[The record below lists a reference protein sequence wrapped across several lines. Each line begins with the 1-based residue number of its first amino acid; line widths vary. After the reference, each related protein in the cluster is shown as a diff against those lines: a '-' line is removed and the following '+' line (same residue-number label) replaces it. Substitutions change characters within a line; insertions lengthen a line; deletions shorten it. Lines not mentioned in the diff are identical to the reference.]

1 MKLCKAFSVFL
12 AAILLI
18 GSIPILQVSAAT
30 VSSVNDMD
38 ALFLSRSIAMENGG
52 TMNYRLYIP
61 ADYDPQQAYPVV
73 LFLHGAGERGD
84 DNLKQLKA
92 GIIEPFKQENNP
104 IYGCIVIA
112 PQCPVGKQWVNT
124 SGWAQSVYSTD
135 ETPETE
141 ELKAVLKIVKEV
153 QATYSTDPDRLY
165 VTGLS
170 MGGYGTWDLLTRH
183 PALFA
188 AAIPVCG
195 GADPSKAERLL
206 SIPIWT
212 FHGLLDEKVPPEG
225 TQQMAQ
231 ALQTLGADA
240 FLFTPLPDMD
250 HYIWSTVYAREEIFF
265 WLLSKTRQRQPAES
279 ESESES
285 KTESES
291 ESETESASATE
302 TESTRLPESE
312 SLPQDPNPQTKSTP
326 KDFLLAAGIVALIGA
341 GASVTLQLFRRKRR

>member
-1 MKLCKAFSVFL
+1 MTLKNRKEQPADMKLCKAFSVFL

-112 PQCPVGKQWVNT
+112 PQCPAGKQWVNT
-124 SGWAQSVYSTD
+124 SGWAQSVYSID

-141 ELKAVLKIVKEV
+141 ELKTVLKIVKEV
-153 QATYSTDPDRLY
+153 QATYSTNPDRLY

-183 PALFA
+183 PELFA

-212 FHGLLDEKVPPEG
+212 FHGLLDE
-225 TQQMAQ
+225 
-231 ALQTLGADA
+231 
-240 FLFTPLPDMD
+240 
-250 HYIWSTVYAREEIFF
+250 R
-265 WLLSKTRQRQPAES
+265 
-279 ESESES
+279 
-285 KTESES
+285 
-291 ESETESASATE
+291 
-302 TESTRLPESE
+302 
-312 SLPQDPNPQTKSTP
+312 SLPQAHNRWRKPCRRWGQILSLSRPCPIWTTISGARSTHARRSSSGFCQKRAKAGPRRAKANPKANPRANPRANP
-326 KDFLLAAGIVALIGA
+326 KANPRA
-341 GASVTLQLFRRKRR
+341 QRRAPP